1 MKKRRYSK
9 SAYEDIL
16 TTADDFFYKKGYSAS
31 SLAEILSSSGSHKAS
46 FYHHFPTKSDLAKA
60 YIRRR
65 TDHFLES
72 MQTLMDR
79 NSDYKKFAKEWV
91 RVLKVQALEGELQGC
106 SLGNLRTQALM
117 DEELFEEIKVL
128 TERWLKA
135 VHLFVEKNREEG
147 RIPKSVNSETVAKR
161 FLISFEG
168 TVQMFQL
175 TGDIWYIERL
185 ETEWLAS
192 AELDKK

>member
-16 TTADDFFYKKGYSAS
+16 TTADDLFYNKGYSAS
-31 SLAEILSSSGSHKAS
+31 SLAEILASSGSHKAS
-46 FYHHFPTKSDLAKA
+46 FYLHFPTKSDLAKA

-65 TDHFLES
+65 TDQFLES
-72 MQTLMDR
+72 MQVLMDK
-79 NSDYKKFAKEWV
+79 NPDYRKFVKAWV
-91 RVLKVQALEGELQGC
+91 RALKEQAIAQELQGC

-117 DEELFEEIKVL
+117 DEELAEEIKIL
-128 TERWLKA
+128 TERWLEA
-135 VHLFVEKNREEG
+135 VRHFIKKNIQEG
-147 RIPKSVNSETVAKR
+147 TIPKSIDSEIAAKR

-175 TGDIWYIERL
+175 TGDLWYLERL

-192 AELDKK
+192 AGFDKN